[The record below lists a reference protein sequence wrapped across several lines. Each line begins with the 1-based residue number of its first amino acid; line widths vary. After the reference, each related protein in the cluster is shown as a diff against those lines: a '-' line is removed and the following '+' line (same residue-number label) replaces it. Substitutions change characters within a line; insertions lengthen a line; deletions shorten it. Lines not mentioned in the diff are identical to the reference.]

1 MTLFMTS
8 VTCACDTGSAIVHT
22 GGEEA
27 DAVLGAC
34 PSRILM
40 VLGTMLRTRWQK
52 VLIDLWRNRARTL
65 IVALAIAVGV
75 YAVGVVLNVREMV
88 VREYS
93 RDQDGARLASAILHT
108 YPFGDDLAE
117 RIAEIPG
124 VAVAEGR
131 NVVRTRVLDDGGSQ
145 EQDLVL
151 TAVPDFENM
160 QVDAITP
167 LAGSSSPAKREVI
180 LEHLALDYLGVGI
193 GDTILVEM
201 DSGAEKELA
210 VVGIAHDAQ
219 RLNPTITGAAAGY
232 VTPETMGALGF
243 TESYTELRFRVAER
257 TGDEAYINTIA
268 DRVED
273 QLERSGRPVLSR
285 QVITESIADPFID
298 TIVLILSIFGVIIL
312 LLSGF
317 LVVNAISALITQQ
330 IPQIGV
336 MKLIGARHWQ
346 IMSLYMT
353 TVLVY
358 CVIAIIIGIPLSI
371 LTAQLLMKTIVASIL
386 NVMSDSLA
394 VPVLLVA
401 AQAAVG
407 LLLPLFAGLAPVIKG
422 TRITTHKALNDVGM
436 ETGGLG
442 QGWVERILGHL
453 QRLVSLRRP
462 ILLAIRNTL
471 RHRGRLVQTLVVLV
485 VGTALFISVLSL
497 WASVNATLDSFMRYH
512 QYDVSLSLERPYR
525 MARVEQ
531 IARQVP
537 GLSEMEGWSIGW
549 ATRLR
554 PDGVESDNLRV
565 YAVPVGTTFMDPQ
578 VTSGRWLSAEARN
591 AIVINSDVVDKEAD
605 LQVGSEIVLDIDGR
619 ETVWQV
625 AGIAPTESRG
635 PMIYMTHDDWA
646 YVTRTPGQ
654 ITHLQVRTNRQ
665 DAASQTEMEQALFQ
679 HFEDSGL
686 EVSSTKTTGVLQQ
699 ENQILFTIVVAFL
712 VLMALLLAAVGGLG
726 LTTTMS
732 INVMERVREIGVL
745 RAVGASNGSVRQI
758 VLLEGMAIGVLS
770 WVVGTALS
778 FPISRLMSEQLGLAL
793 IKVPLSYQY
802 SAIAAAAWFFVLLLV
817 AVVASLGPA
826 RDAVRLTIREV
837 LAYE

>member
-1 MTLFMTS
+1 M
-8 VTCACDTGSAIVHT
+8 
-22 GGEEA
+22 
-27 DAVLGAC
+27 
-34 PSRILM
+34 
-40 VLGTMLRTRWQK
+40 MLRTRWQK

-93 RDQDGARLASAILHT
+93 SDQEGARLASAILHT
-108 YPFGDDLAE
+108 YPFDDDLAQ
-117 RIAEIPG
+117 RMVEIPG

-131 NVVRTRVLDDGGSQ
+131 NVVRARVLDASGTQ
-145 EQDLVL
+145 ERDLVL
-151 TAVPDFENM
+151 TSIPDFENM

-167 LAGSSSPAKREVI
+167 LEGARSPAKREVV
-180 LEHLALDYLGVGI
+180 LEHLALDYLGVAI
-193 GDTILVEM
+193 GDTLLIEM
-201 DSGAEKELA
+201 DSGAEKALTVA
-210 VVGIAHDAQ
+210 GTAHDAQ
-219 RLNPTITGAAAGY
+219 KLNPTITGAAAGY
-232 VTPETMGALGF
+232 VTPETMGALGVG
-243 TESYTELRFRVAER
+243 EQYTELRFRVVER
-257 TGDEAYINTIA
+257 PGDEAHINAVA

-273 QLERSGRPVLSR
+273 QLERSGRLVLSR

-298 TIVLILSIFGVIIL
+298 TIVLILSIFGILIL

-317 LVVNAISALITQQ
+317 LVINAISALITQQ

-336 MKLIGARHWQ
+336 MKLIGARRWQ
-346 IMSLYMT
+346 IMSLYMV

-358 CVIAIIIGIPLSI
+358 GAIAIVIGIPLAI
-371 LTAQLLMKTIVASIL
+371 LTAQLLMKTLVAGIL

-394 VPVLLVA
+394 VPMLLVA

-422 TRITTHKALNDVGM
+422 TGITTQKALNDVGM
-436 ETGGLG
+436 ESGGFG
-442 QGWVERILGHL
+442 QSWVERILGRL
-453 QRLVSLRRP
+453 QRIVALRRP

-512 QYDVSLSLERPYR
+512 QYDVSLTLERPYR
-525 MARVEQ
+525 LARVEQ
-531 IARQVP
+531 IARQVT
-537 GLSEMEGWSIGW
+537 GVAEVEGWSLGR

-554 PDGVESDNLRV
+554 SDGTESENFRV
-565 YAVPVGTTFMDPQ
+565 YAVPTDTSFMDPQ
-578 VTSGRWLSAEARN
+578 VTDGQWLPAELRN
-591 AIVINSDVVDKEAD
+591 AIVINSDVVDKEPD
-605 LQVGSEIVLDIDGR
+605 LQIGAEIVLDIDGR
-619 ETVWQV
+619 ESVWYV

-635 PMIYMTHDDWA
+635 PMIYMAHDDWA
-646 YVTRTPGQ
+646 YATRTPGQ
-654 ITHLQVRTNRQ
+654 ITHLQVRTTRH
-665 DAASQTEMEQALFQ
+665 DAAFQTEMEQTLFQ

-686 EVSSTKTTGVLQQ
+686 DLAGTKTTSVLQQ

-745 RAVGASNGSVRQI
+745 RAVGASNGSVRRI

-770 WVVGTALS
+770 WVMGTLLS
-778 FPISRLMSEQLGLAL
+778 FPISRFMSEQLGLAL

-802 SAIAAAAWFFVLLLV
+802 STIAAIAWFFVLLVV

-826 RDAVRLTIREV
+826 RNAVRLTIREV